1 MEIKSSFINAFLGDR
16 TWRGDKKIFDRNIA
30 ILESFTESIPSVFVY
45 SAIGSSETWFNYG
58 VVVEIYGYWIEYIK
72 T

>member
-30 ILESFTESIPSVFVY
+30 ILESFTESIPSFFVY
-45 SAIGSSETWFNYG
+45 MAIGSGETWFNHG
-58 VVVEIYGYWIEYIK
+58 VGVENYGYCINIH
-72 T
+72 